1 MLRTLLYTM
10 LLSALI
16 ISTGCASKS
25 LTQDESFDQSASEKA
40 SEFSG
45 DSERAL
51 VEAEVKY
58 EAAISS
64 NMNFYAPLHMEQA
77 SEKLA
82 KAREAELKGLLSD
95 SLIAS
100 AKVITLLQRAE
111 DNKKKVEVL
120 LKPLLVQKKL
130 LEELN
135 ASKVL
140 PDQYNDRLVDIKELV
155 AKIEQDKENIS
166 PDEIH
171 SILVDLQQLEVDT
184 LLEIHWQPAKDTLEK
199 AEDEDADT
207 NAPSSFQTA
216 EKLVE
221 QTEKDIRAQYSNR
234 ELVKAKGLAA
244 LRSSQHALYVARDAV
259 QLLKLNNKRAE
270 EAVLKFEALLAQI
283 GNTLKVKDV
292 RHMALQDQATALAQD
307 AETQASRLIA
317 PLQNRITEL
326 ANIIEKLEKTE
337 VTEAVEL
344 TNESEIV
351 DTTEDN

>member
-1 MLRTLLYTM
+1 M

-16 ISTGCASKS
+16 ISTGCASKQ
-25 LTQDESFDQSASEKA
+25 LTQDESFDQSALEKA

-51 VEAEVKY
+51 IEAEVKY

-64 NMNFYAPLHMEQA
+64 NMNFYAPLHMKQA

-100 AKVITLLQRAE
+100 AKVITLLQLAE

-120 LKPLLVQKKL
+120 LKPIFVQKKA

-135 ASKVL
+135 TSKVL
-140 PDQYNDRLVDIKELV
+140 PNQYNDRLEDIKELV
-155 AKIEQDKENIS
+155 AKIEQDKESITPN
-166 PDEIH
+166 EIN

-207 NAPSSFQTA
+207 NAPTSFEIA
-216 EKLVE
+216 EELVE
-221 QTEKDIRAQYSNR
+221 QAEKDIRAEYSNR
-234 ELVKAKGLAA
+234 ALVKEKGLAA
-244 LRSSQHALYVARDAV
+244 LRSSQHALYVARDAE

-283 GNTLKVKDV
+283 GNTLKAKDL
-292 RHMALQDQATALAQD
+292 RHMALQDQATALAQN

-326 ANIIEKLEKTE
+326 EKKIERFGQVKTLEVVE
-337 VTEAVEL
+337 NPEAIE
-344 TNESEIV
+344 TPSE
-351 DTTEDN
+351 EK

>member
-10 LLSALI
+10 LLSVLI
-16 ISTGCASKS
+16 VSTGCASKR
-25 LTQDESFDQSASEKA
+25 LAQDENFDQSALEKA

-58 EAAISS
+58 EAAINSD
-64 NMNFYAPLHMEQA
+64 MDFYAPLHMEQA
-77 SEKLA
+77 RNTLA

-100 AKVITLLQRAE
+100 AKVITLLQLAE

-120 LKPLLVQKKL
+120 LKPLLVQKTA

-135 ASKVL
+135 AAKVL
-140 PDQYNDRLVDIKELV
+140 PDQYIDRLADIKELV
-155 AKIEQDKENIS
+155 AKIEQDKESITPS
-166 PDEIH
+166 EIT
-171 SILVDLQQLEVDT
+171 SALIDLQQLELNT
-184 LLEIHWQPAKDTLEK
+184 LLEIHWQPAKDALEK

-207 NAPSSFQTA
+207 NAPMSFQIA
-216 EKLVE
+216 EELVE
-221 QTEKDIRAQYSNR
+221 QAEKDIRAQYENR
-234 ELVKAKGLAA
+234 ELVKEKGLAA
-244 LRSSQHALYVARDAV
+244 LRSSQHALYVARDAE

-270 EAVLKFEALLAQI
+270 EAVLNFEALLAQI
-283 GNTLKVKDV
+283 GNTLNAKDF
-292 RHMALQDQATALAQD
+292 RHMALQDQATALGQH

-326 ANIIEKLEKTE
+326 ENTIKELGQVESSE
-337 VTEAVEL
+337 V
-344 TNESEIV
+344 V
-351 DTTEDN
+351 DTTKEDKSE